1 MVTLENLS
9 SGKIKREETATENK
23 KRRFAITKKDLSGWA
38 ILLPSLVLF
47 SFFIW
52 GPLIM
57 NVILSFFDGF
67 DLKEFRGFENYVT
80 IFKDETFLAAFRN
93 TFLYI
98 FWSLVIGFLVPIIL
112 GIMLSEVRHC
122 KALFRI
128 GLYLPCVIS
137 GVAACYL
144 FKELYNPEPY
154 SVLNTIL
161 KGMGLAPS
169 RFTSDPKIAIPLIV
183 VAMTWRGAGSTVLI
197 YLSAIQTIDTN
208 QFEAVRLDGG
218 GFVSRLNHVVL
229 SHLKPTISTLFIMQV
244 ISVFQVFY
252 EPMIITST
260 NTPSTVSLML
270 KSYTY
275 AFEDGKPEL
284 GAAVGVILS
293 LIILFFTG
301 IYFLVQWK
309 FDNGKRKAR

>member
-1 MVTLENLS
+1 MSMVTLSNLEN
-9 SGKIKREETATENK
+9 GNIVKEETK
-23 KRRFAITKKDLSGWA
+23 KKKKVIGKKDISGW
-38 ILLPSLVLF
+38 LLMLPSLILF
-47 SFFIW
+47 SFFVW
-52 GPLIM
+52 GPLVM

-67 DLKEFRGFENYVT
+67 GLKEFRGFQNYVA
-80 IFKDETFLAAFRN
+80 IFHDETFLAAFSN

-98 FWSLVIGFLVPIIL
+98 FWSLIIGFLVPLIL
-112 GIMLSEVRHC
+112 GIMLSELRHC

-137 GVAACYL
+137 GVAASFL
-144 FKELYNPEPY
+144 FKNLYSPEPY
-154 SVLNTIL
+154 SVLNTL
-161 KGMGLAPS
+161 LQAMGLPPS
-169 RFTSDPKIAIPLIV
+169 LFVADKKLAIPLIV
-183 VAMTWRGAGSTVLI
+183 LAMTWRGAGSTVLI

-229 SHLKPTISTLFIMQV
+229 SHLKPTISTLFIMQI

-252 EPMIITST
+252 EPMIITSD
-260 NTPSTVSLML
+260 NDVNTVSLML

-275 AFEDGKPEL
+275 AFSDGKPEL

-293 LIILFFTG
+293 LIILFFTA
-301 IYFLVQWK
+301 IYFLVQWR

>member
-9 SGKIKREETATENK
+9 SGRTTISPEDTKK
-23 KRRFAITKKDLSGWA
+23 KRKFFIEKKDISGWLV
-38 ILLPSLVLF
+38 ILPSLILF

-52 GPLIM
+52 GPLIR
-57 NVILSFFDGF
+57 NVILSFFEGF
-67 DLKEFRGFENYVT
+67 SLKEFRGFENYVT
-80 IFKDETFLAAFRN
+80 IFHDATFVAAFRN

-98 FWSLVIGFLVPIIL
+98 FWSLIIGFFFPIIL

-137 GVAACYL
+137 GVAASFL
-144 FKELYNPEPY
+144 FKTLYSPEPY

-161 KGMGLAPS
+161 TNLGLPTS
-169 RFTSDPKIAIPLIV
+169 RFTSDPKLAIPLIV
-183 VAMTWRGAGSTVLI
+183 VARTWRGAGGTILI

-218 GFVSRLNHVVL
+218 GFISRLNHVVL
-229 SHLKPTISTLFIMQV
+229 AHLKPTISTLFIRQI

-260 NTPSTVSLML
+260 NNPNTISLML

-293 LIILFFTG
+293 LIILLFTG
-301 IYFLVQWK
+301 LYFLVQWF
-309 FDNGKRKAR
+309 FDSGKKKAK